1 MSSTHSVTEDP
12 FSTPPPASRGEIPH
26 SLSLII
32 LCVHALISDETLSI
46 CAVHHRLWLLK
57 NYVQI
62 THMMIS

>member
-1 MSSTHSVTEDP
+1 MSSTHSAAEDP

-32 LCVHALISDETLSI
+32 LCVHGSSDETLSI
-46 CAVHHRLWLLK
+46 GAVHHRLWLLK